1 LKKNW
6 KKTRLKTYKM
16 YSVIMGDDNEEI
28 MGLIQGR
35 LQLGRERYGHG
46 VSVDDDT
53 RRFGTES
60 DNWELMLLEEVLDAQ
75 IYCAAAMI
83 RIMRSK
89 KNGLNNYTTNELFN
103 SVVKNHYLTYSPSKR
118 LFHSKF

>member
-1 LKKNW
+1 
-6 KKTRLKTYKM
+6 M
-16 YSVIMGDDNEEI
+16 YSVIMSDDNEEI
-28 MGLIQGR
+28 MTLIQGR

-46 VSVDDDT
+46 VRVDDDT
-53 RRFGTES
+53 RTFGTES

-89 KNGLNNYTTNELFN
+89 ERGINNYTTNELFN
-103 SVVKNHYLTYSPSKR
+103 TVVKNEYLQGKV
-118 LFHSKF
+118 